1 MRPQVLIATRPFG
14 STSEEPW
21 RILNEAGC
29 ECSRIDITSATEQQ
43 MITAFENVDAAI
55 VGGRPITAA
64 MIAGA
69 NRLRVIAMHGV
80 GVNHIDRA
88 AAQSKGVLVANAP
101 GANSDSVADLA
112 FGLMLAAFRRIP
124 QQAQA
129 LAGGAW
135 TSEVGIELWQ
145 KTIGIVGLGHI
156 GRAVARRAHGFEMS
170 VLAYDP
176 MLTEEAFAASGSRSV
191 SLEELLASS
200 DVVTLHAPSTP
211 ATRGLI
217 NADRLQL
224 MKRTAF
230 LINTARG
237 DLVDEDA
244 LYHALRT
251 GGIAG
256 AGLDAYV
263 EEPPTKSRLLTLP
276 NIVAT
281 PHIGSHTK
289 EAVTRASVMSAQ
301 NVVEVLRTGAA
312 KWPAW

>member
-1 MRPQVLIATRPFG
+1 
-14 STSEEPW
+14 
-21 RILNEAGC
+21 
-29 ECSRIDITSATEQQ
+29 
-43 MITAFENVDAAI
+43 
-55 VGGRPITAA
+55 
-64 MIAGA
+64 
-69 NRLRVIAMHGV
+69 
-80 GVNHIDRA
+80 
-88 AAQSKGVLVANAP
+88 
-101 GANSDSVADLA
+101 
-112 FGLMLAAFRRIP
+112 
-124 QQAQA
+124 
-129 LAGGAW
+129 
-135 TSEVGIELWQ
+135 
-145 KTIGIVGLGHI
+145 
-156 GRAVARRAHGFEMS
+156 MS

-176 MLTEEAFAASGSRSV
+176 MLPEEAFAASGSRSV

-211 ATRGLI
+211 ATCGLI

-276 NIVAT
+276 NVVAT
-281 PHIGSHTK
+281 PHIGSHTE